1 LLHAAVHISDEKSVD
16 IYGVFLSQLFLP
28 SFCMPISSED
38 ENWAKVALSERKHIL
53 QLESLV
59 LKD

>member
-1 LLHAAVHISDEKSVD
+1 
-16 IYGVFLSQLFLP
+16 
-28 SFCMPISSED
+28 MPISSED
-38 ENWAKVALSERKHIL
+38 ENWAKVALSERKDIL